1 MAYTKTTWV
10 NNSSPYI
17 NADNL
22 NKIENQL
29 ETNTND
35 IETNTNDIET
45 NTTNIQTNTENITN
59 ITGTILWTNQ
69 NPTNDFSQQ
78 TITLSSSDYDCY
90 EIIYR
95 QNTTT
100 SRILNTGK
108 IIKGYGTLLMQSIG
122 QNQFRTIN
130 YVSDTSLE
138 IYDNQE
144 LTTYGTTTTND
155 NRINIP
161 LYVIGYKTGL
171 FE

>member
-1 MAYTKTTWV
+1 M

-29 ETNTND
+29 ETNTNN
-35 IETNTNDIET
+35 IST
-45 NTTNIQTNTENITN
+45 NTTNIQTNTTNISN

-69 NPTNDFSQQ
+69 NPSSSFS
-78 TITLSSSDYDCY
+78 TRSITLSSSDYDCY

-95 QNTTT
+95 QNINI
-100 SRILNTGK
+100 SRMLNTGK
-108 IIKGYGTLLMQSIG
+108 IIKGYGVLLMQSIG
-122 QNQFRTIN
+122 LNYFRVVN

-138 IYDNQE
+138 FLDNKS
-144 LTTYGTTTTND
+144 LTTYGTTDEINND
-155 NRINIP
+155 VNVP

-171 FE
+171 F

>member
-35 IETNTNDIET
+35 IETNT
-45 NTTNIQTNTENITN
+45 TNIQTNTENITN
-59 ITGTILWTNQ
+59 ITGTILWTNE
-69 NPTNDFSQQ
+69 NPTSDFAQQ

-100 SRILNTGK
+100 SRVLSTGK

-122 QNQFRTIN
+122 QNQFRAIN
-130 YVSDTSLE
+130 YVSDISLE
-138 IYDNQE
+138 IYYNQK
-144 LTTYGTTTTND
+144 LTTYGSTPTTD
-155 NRINIP
+155 NSINIP